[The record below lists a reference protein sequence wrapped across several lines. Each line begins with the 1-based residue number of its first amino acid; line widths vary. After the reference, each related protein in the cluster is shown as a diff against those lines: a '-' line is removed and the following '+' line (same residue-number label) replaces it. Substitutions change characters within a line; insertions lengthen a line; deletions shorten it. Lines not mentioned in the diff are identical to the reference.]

1 MSVWVEF
8 MIRARVRISFE
19 DILDLVFKMLCA

>member
-8 MIRARVRISFE
+8 MIRVRVRISFE
-19 DILDLVFKMLCA
+19 DTLDLVFKMLCA